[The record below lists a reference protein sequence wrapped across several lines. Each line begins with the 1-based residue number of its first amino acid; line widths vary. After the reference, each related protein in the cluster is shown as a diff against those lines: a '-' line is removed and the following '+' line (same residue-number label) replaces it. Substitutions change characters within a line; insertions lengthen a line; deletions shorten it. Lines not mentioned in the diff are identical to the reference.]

1 MNYQTLTL
9 AEKGGI
15 ALLTFN
21 RPAKRNAISYELIDE
36 LLAALKELENGSS
49 TKVLLLTGAG
59 SSFCAGMDLE
69 NLKTVTGR
77 TAAENRKDSETM
89 ARLFRSIYEFPR
101 PTIAAVNGPAM
112 AGGCGIATVCDLT
125 IASTEAK
132 FGYPEARIGFLPA
145 IVSSWLV
152 RQIGEKAARELLLT
166 GRAISATEALR
177 IGLITEVVEP
187 AKLLERARRVAAR
200 LLQNSPASL
209 AATKKL
215 LNSYSG
221 RDLDWQLEAAVEAN
235 AAIRATADFA
245 EGIRSFLE
253 KREPKWS
260 V

>member
-1 MNYQTLTL
+1 MNYQTLKL
-9 AEKGGI
+9 AEEGGI

-36 LLAALKELENGSS
+36 LLAALKELENGSA
-49 TKVLLLTGAG
+49 KVLLLTGAG

-69 NLKTVTGR
+69 NLKAITGR

-112 AGGCGIATVCDLT
+112 AGGCGIATLCDFT

-132 FGYPEARIGFLPA
+132 FGYTEVRIGFLPA
-145 IVSSWLV
+145 IVSAWLV

-166 GRAISATEALR
+166 GRAISAEEALR

-187 AKLLERARRVAAR
+187 ARLLERARAVAAQ
-200 LLQNSPASL
+200 LLKSSPASL

-215 LNSYSG
+215 LNSYSA

-253 KREPKWS
+253 KRDPKWS